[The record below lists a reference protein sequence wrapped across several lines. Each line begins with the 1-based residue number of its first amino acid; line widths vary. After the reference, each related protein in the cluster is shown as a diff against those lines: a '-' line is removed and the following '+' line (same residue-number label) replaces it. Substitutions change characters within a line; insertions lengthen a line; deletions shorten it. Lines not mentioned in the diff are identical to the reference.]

1 MTMTIRTKRVI
12 SMKRAI
18 RIKRTPGKVP
28 QFDNV
33 GAGNVRFFSRKAIKQ
48 AILSLTCAITL
59 MTTEVESFGRE
70 AGFESTSHIQYSG
83 HFEQALQITG
93 FRAVLTPAHKS
104 SDDDS
109 LATAIRTADFL
120 RDFPPSPSEGLVNA
134 VIEIPAGSNQKWEV
148 SKTTGHLEWEVVSD
162 TLRMV
167 PYLPYPANYGMVP
180 QTWLP
185 EELGGDNDPLDI
197 IVVGPRLDRGTVAAV
212 RLVGVIKMTDRGEQD
227 DKLIAVDPESWFRH
241 VHTLEDLQSAFP
253 GITEILV
260 TWFGSYKGPGMVI
273 IESVGNEVE
282 AWRIFNEAVKAYSNR
297 Q

>member
-1 MTMTIRTKRVI
+1 MKRTIRVKWR
-12 SMKRAI
+12 
-18 RIKRTPGKVP
+18 P
-28 QFDNV
+28 
-33 GAGNVRFFSRKAIKQ
+33 GNVRRFDNDGAGELRFCRKAFAH
-48 AILSLTCAITL
+48 AILLLTCLLTL
-59 MTTEVESFGRE
+59 MPSEVLSFGRE
-70 AGFESTSHIQYSG
+70 AGFESTLHVQFSG
-83 HFEQALQITG
+83 QGEQAPQITSIS
-93 FRAVLTPAHKS
+93 AENTPANKTGEG
-104 SDDDS
+104 DS

-120 RDFPPSPSEGLVNA
+120 RDFPPTSSDGLVNA

-162 TLRMV
+162 ILRMV

-273 IESVGNEVE
+273 IDSVGNEAE
-282 AWRIFNEAVKAYSNR
+282 ARRIFNEAVEAYSNR